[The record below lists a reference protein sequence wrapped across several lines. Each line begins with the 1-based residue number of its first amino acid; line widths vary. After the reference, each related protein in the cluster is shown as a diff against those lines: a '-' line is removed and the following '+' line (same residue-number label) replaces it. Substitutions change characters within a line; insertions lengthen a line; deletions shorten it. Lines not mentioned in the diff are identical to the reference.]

1 MKKEYLALPGLIVLL
16 AVFSAGAV
24 QAQQIFAVD
33 FGGPYAEASINSSK
47 KITYATGDANFNGQ
61 ENDRVSKVEFG
72 SIFSPPRSGNWKT
85 QKGKSNGTI
94 YCGLSIAALN
104 NPSMELTD
112 MMVRAGGDGR
122 IQIGG
127 KAPGVTLRMAAAL
140 YWTAK
145 DFLCGEDLVRLA
157 DAAGSMRAEVKN
169 NGAPPSVRFLIQ
181 SDGVWYVSADRSF
194 GGSATLRSNGAT
206 ASWHRFD
213 PASNH
218 LFLNEKDL
226 GPAVPGSEIKTLTAI
241 GIYAQTAEYPG
252 DTGSFF
258 GLSSLQVQVAP

>member
-1 MKKEYLALPGLIVLL
+1 MKKGYSVLPVLSFL
-16 AVFSAGAV
+16 MAACSVGSV
-24 QAQQIFAVD
+24 QAQQVLAVD
-33 FGGPYAEASINSSK
+33 FGGPYAEVSINSSK
-47 KITYATGDANFNGQ
+47 KITYATGDCNFNGQ

-72 SIFSPPRSGNWKT
+72 SIFSPPRTGNWKT

-94 YCGLSIAALN
+94 YCGLSLAALG
-104 NPSMELTD
+104 NPSMDLTD
-112 MMVRAGGDGR
+112 MMSRVGSDGR
-122 IQIGG
+122 IQLGG
-127 KAPGVTLRMAAAL
+127 KAAGATLRMAAAL
-140 YWTAK
+140 YWTVK

-169 NGAPPSVRFLIQ
+169 NGAPPSTRFLIQ
-181 SDGVWYVSADRSF
+181 SGGVWYVSADRSF
-194 GGSATLRSNGAT
+194 GASATLRSNGAT
-206 ASWHRFD
+206 ASWHKFD

-218 LFLNEKDL
+218 LFLNEEDL
-226 GPAVPGSEIKTLTAI
+226 GAAIPGSEIGPLTAI